1 MSAISKNKT
10 VPVLFVLFFG
20 MVAYFLISSCRKNEY
35 KNIDCNKISAKYSS
49 DIFPLVS
56 AKCNSSGCHAT
67 GSSRGDFTTY
77 QGLKAK
83 ADNGTLEKTVLV
95 NKTMP
100 PSGALSQDDRNKIK
114 CWLNNGA
121 PNN

>member
-1 MSAISKNKT
+1 MKPQVKNTFCPIFFSLFFLT
-10 VPVLFVLFFG
+10 VVYLFV
-20 MVAYFLISSCRKNEY
+20 SSCKKNEY

-49 DIFPLVS
+49 DIFPLIS
-56 AKCNSSGCHAT
+56 SRCNSSGCHAA

-77 QGLKAK
+77 QGLKSK
-83 ADNGTLEKTVLV
+83 ADNGSLERTVLV
-95 NKTMP
+95 DKTMP

-114 CWLNNGA
+114 CWLTNGA